1 MSHSGIYSKGVLTKT
16 CALSLDEVGRNIKEI
31 LETKLKRELEG
42 KCSKDGYIKDDSLHV
57 ITYSSGK
64 IIDGST
70 IMFEVVIEVLL
81 SFPVEGMLI
90 EARADNITK
99 AGIKASIPDT
109 DPSPLVIFI
118 SRDHFHS
125 DDYFRSVQ
133 EGESIIVRVIGQRFE
148 LNDPFISVI
157 GELVKPREGQGKGK
171 GAPLAVG
178 AKAPYVVLE

>member
-1 MSHSGIYSKGVLTKT
+1 MSLSSIYSKGVLTRT

-31 LETKLKRELEG
+31 LETKLRRELEG
-42 KCSKDGYIKDDSLHV
+42 KCSKDGYIKEDSLQV

-64 IIDGST
+64 IIDGSV

-99 AGIKASIPDT
+99 AGIKASIPDM
-109 DPSPLVIFI
+109 DQSPLIIFI

-125 DDYFRSVQ
+125 DDYFRTIKEDQ
-133 EGESIIVRVIGQRFE
+133 NIIVRVIGQRFE

-157 GELVKPREGQGKGK
+157 GELVKPRDGQGAPMVADQKG
-171 GAPLAVG
+171 
-178 AKAPYVVLE
+178 PYVVLE